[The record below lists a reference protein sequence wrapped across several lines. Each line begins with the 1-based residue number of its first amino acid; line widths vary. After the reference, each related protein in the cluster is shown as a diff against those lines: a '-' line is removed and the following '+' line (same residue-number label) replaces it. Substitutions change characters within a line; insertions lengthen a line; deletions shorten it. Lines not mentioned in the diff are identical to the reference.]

1 MTQYSLFN
9 ASDYVQ
15 KAYDNLVR
23 ALDAHESDEIAS
35 IKWQL
40 LQAWLSLQNT
50 RLDVAQYEQDK
61 LDVEEDP
68 F

>member
-1 MTQYSLFN
+1 MSQSSLFD
-9 ASDYVQ
+9 ASVYVQ
-15 KAYDNLVR
+15 HAYDNLVR

-50 RLDVAQYEQDK
+50 RLDVTAYEQDQ
-61 LDVEEDP
+61 LDVETTS